1 MSKISVVIPTYKE
14 PEALDLCLK
23 SCIEGQ
29 TEENEIIVVVDGFYD
44 INKEVLDKYKKHISV
59 LNLEENVGMIRAM
72 NLGHYNAANELVLH
86 IQDDNVFP
94 VDWDT
99 RLKSQYFE
107 GAIFVPNQI
116 EPTPSIFQQ
125 FHIRDFGRTPETFR
139 LEEFRVQEVQMS
151 KQYQDNSGSSF
162 PIFISKKDYLK
173 VGGFD
178 ETYPG
183 PWVVDWEFFM
193 KCSMNGLNTIRLYN
207 VSFYHFVSLGTKSDE
222 QKAKASVIEEECHNY
237 FRYKWGSYAKRN
249 SQTNRIFVD

>member
-59 LNLEENVGMIRAM
+59 LNLEENVGMTRAM

-94 VDWDT
+94 VEWDT
-99 RLKSQYFE
+99 RLKSQYKP
-107 GAIFVPNQI
+107 GCVYAPNQI
-116 EPTPSIFQQ
+116 EPFPSMFSQ
-125 FHIRDFGRTPETFR
+125 FYIQDFGRTPEEFN
-139 LEEFRVQEVQMS
+139 LNQFRVQETFIS
-151 KQYQDNSGSSF
+151 KEKQDNCGSTF
-162 PIFISKKDYLK
+162 PIFISKTDYLK

-193 KCSMNGLNTIRLYN
+193 KCRMVGLKMVRLYN
-207 VSFYHFVSLGTKSDE
+207 VAFYHFVSLGTKSND
-222 QKAKASVIEEECHNY
+222 QKINAAVIEQECHDY
-237 FRYKWGSYAKRN
+237 FKYKWGGYARHNPENNEKY
-249 SQTNRIFVD
+249 IG

>member
-1 MSKISVVIPTYKE
+1 MISVIIPTYKE

-29 TEENEIIVVVDGFYD
+29 TNKNEIIVVVDGFYD
-44 INKEVLDKYKKHISV
+44 INKEVLDKYKEHISI

-72 NLGHYNAANELVLH
+72 NLGHYNASNELVLH

-94 VDWDT
+94 MDWDT
-99 RLKSQYFE
+99 RLESQYKP
-107 GAIFVPNQI
+107 GCVYAPNQI
-116 EPTPSIFQQ
+116 EPYPSMFPQ
-125 FHIRDFGRTPETFR
+125 FHIKDFGRTPETFE
-139 LEEFRVQEVQMS
+139 LERFRIEEVQLS
-151 KQYQDNSGSSF
+151 KQYKEECGSTF
-162 PIFISKKDYLK
+162 PIFISKIDYLK

-193 KCSMNGLNTIRLYN
+193 KCKMNRLKMVRLFN

-222 QKAKASVIEEECHNY
+222 QKANAAVIEQQCHEY
-237 FRYKWGSYAKRN
+237 FRYKWGGYARHNPENNDKY
-249 SQTNRIFVD
+249 VG

>member
-29 TEENEIIVVVDGFYD
+29 TEKNEIIVVVDGFYD
-44 INKEVLDKYKKHISV
+44 INKEVLDKYKEHISI

-72 NLGHYNAANELVLH
+72 NLGHYNASNELVLH

-99 RLKSQYFE
+99 RLKSQYKP
-107 GAIFVPNQI
+107 GCIFTPNQI

-125 FHIRDFGRTPETFR
+125 FHIRDFGRTPETFK
-139 LEEFRVQEVQMS
+139 LEEFRVQEVQIS
-151 KQYQDNSGSSF
+151 KEYQDDKGSSF

-193 KCSMNGLNTIRLYN
+193 KCSMNGLKTIRLYN

-222 QKAKASVIEEECHNY
+222 QKAKAFVVEGDCHNY

-249 SQTNRIFVD
+249 SQTNRIFID